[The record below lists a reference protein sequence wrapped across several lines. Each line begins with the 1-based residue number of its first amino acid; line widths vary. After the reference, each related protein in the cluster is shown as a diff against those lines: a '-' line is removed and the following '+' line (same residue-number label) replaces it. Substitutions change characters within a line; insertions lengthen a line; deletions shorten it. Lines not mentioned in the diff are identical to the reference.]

1 MNSGDLNSLH
11 ICWREPL
18 EHRMARLWRIC
29 WRLKKVWIVEDDK
42 WRASWRRAR
51 CWSVTPLFLVL
62 AATRLPVW
70 VDANF
75 EPIELWFLAPS
86 YVIDDPLKDSPFTLS
101 EFFPEKAVNRH
112 PRFLTLARN
121 IRQRRNRKV
130 EINVPIF
137 RDENTPSPFQ
147 NTVKTEES
155 KQAAKDDHI
164 YMDAMGFGMGNSCL
178 QVRFPVRKFWYNTF
192 ESFLKIGKKS
202 PSKHLQ

>member
-1 MNSGDLNSLH
+1 
-11 ICWREPL
+11 
-18 EHRMARLWRIC
+18 MAQLWKIY
-29 WRLKKVWIVEDDK
+29 WKLKKVWIVEDGK
-42 WRASWRRAR
+42 SKANWRRGR
-51 CWSVTPLFLVL
+51 CWSVTQPFLGL
-62 AATRLPVW
+62 AAKRLPVW

-75 EPIELWFLAPS
+75 EPIELRFLAPS
-86 YVIDDPLKDSPFTLS
+86 YVIEDPLKDSPYTLS

-147 NTVKTEES
+147 NEVKTEES

-178 QVRFPVRKFWYNTF
+178 QVRFWYF
-192 ESFLKIGKKS
+192 YSYFKHYLKI
-202 PSKHLQ
+202 LY